1 MLADCAV
8 ACLSLARKPCVELLG
23 HMEGSLMAPIK
34 RQLGAGL
41 VMLVILAT
49 SPLWIVPHV
58 IWKLYR
64 YAYIEVCG
72 WDDF

>member
-1 MLADCAV
+1 M
-8 ACLSLARKPCVELLG
+8 
-23 HMEGSLMAPIK
+23 MAPLG
-34 RQLGAGL
+34 RQIGASL

-64 YAYIEVCG
+64 YAYVEVCG